1 MNVNQTSVQLLKILA
16 SQQKIKKS
24 KKTHT
29 KTIYPKGI
37 ENKYKSKLSLYFKPL
52 IDYVNKYINENKTE
66 LLKGDS
72 KEIKLDAIPG
82 ESYRN
87 MVKNMEGWLAVNIP
101 ENPEDNSRVYLGLKE
116 TANQLKDFQDKEFE
130 KQLEKSIGVS
140 IKEQS
145 EWWNNMIDSWSD
157 TNYQLIKSNARN
169 FVNKINVI
177 VEQSITNGTT
187 VSELKQAIQKATS
200 GLSDAKCRLLARDQ
214 IGKLQGQISQG
225 QMTELGLELYIW
237 STSGDERVRDSHLEM
252 EGLLCRWD
260 DASVYSEDGGKTW
273 IPRPSGAIEMHPGQD
288 IQCRCVALA
297 YFPEIDSV
305 ITGEPMEII
314 ESEEVEEKIE
324 ITELNEKEIKYF
336 EKLYN
341 YQGSK
346 YPSDIVGKFTSSKD
360 VDILIERLK
369 ISNLQDSE
377 KKYILSYLNKSKELF
392 EIMES
397 NKLNMNLLN
406 NKAFMKEITVPYLQ
420 YGSNKELILMNA
432 STIQKY
438 IDSSICSNISIK
450 YKDKYLYNYIQN
462 NKYFESQEGFPWGQA
477 TPINDNAKAFAFLNS
492 SKYIPRVGTTMM
504 YDYSGEIS
512 VTKLGE
518 WIKYKQYAEEQMKNV
533 VVSSKDMKYA
543 LRAEQRLKN
552 EIDDFKVGKKIDLT
566 GCTATTLSEEHNWF
580 WLKEQASR
588 DFSKENILVRY
599 HIERNNTFE
608 KSIGMIQTED
618 IVLDNPASKKYPQEI
633 TSGIRGFE
641 ITKVEKS
648 EKNLAKFEDEKDMRT
663 LLDVWVKPYD

>member
-130 KQLEKSIGVS
+130 KQLEKSIGTS
-140 IKEQS
+140 IKEQA

-187 VSELKQAIQKATS
+187 VSELKEAIQKATS

-237 STSGDERVRDSHLEM
+237 STSGDERVRDSHQEM

-314 ESEEVEEKIE
+314 EPENNQIEKNYKFEPENFKVQDEEDLINESRKTLEKFGVDVNNIPKPEWNNLEYRKFCDELPEQLHSIFEYTNSTYTRINRALGTGDGMTSSVKNSIKNIDDFMKQAQPLKKDSIFYRGESFLFHKNWKVGDE
-324 ITELNEKEIKYF
+324 ITSPIFSSASLDKDLAEHFDAHVDLLKFYAPK
-336 EKLYN
+336 
-341 YQGSK
+341 GSK
-346 YPSDIVGKFTSSKD
+346 CGS
-360 VDILIERLK
+360 
-369 ISNLQDSE
+369 
-377 KKYILSYLNKSKELF
+377 YI
-392 EIMES
+392 
-397 NKLNMNLLN
+397 
-406 NKAFMKEITVPYLQ
+406 
-420 YGSNKELILMNA
+420 
-432 STIQKY
+432 
-438 IDSSICSNISIK
+438 
-450 YKDKYLYNYIQN
+450 
-462 NKYFESQEGFPWGQA
+462 
-477 TPINDNAKAFAFLNS
+477 
-492 SKYIPRVGTTMM
+492 
-504 YDYSGEIS
+504 GEIS
-512 VTKLGE
+512 RFGN
-518 WIKYKQYAEEQMKNV
+518 AEKEFLMKRDLKFKIL
-533 VVSSKDMKYA
+533 SK
-543 LRAEQRLKN
+543 
-552 EIDDFKVGKKIDLT
+552 T
-566 GCTATTLSEEHNWF
+566 EENKTITWNC
-580 WLKEQASR
+580 L
-588 DFSKENILVRY
+588 IL
-599 HIERNNTFE
+599 N
-608 KSIGMIQTED
+608 
-618 IVLDNPASKKYPQEI
+618 
-633 TSGIRGFE
+633 
-641 ITKVEKS
+641 
-648 EKNLAKFEDEKDMRT
+648 
-663 LLDVWVKPYD
+663 